1 MNEIEKLQALV
12 EELQQ
17 QLKAR
22 DEEIEVLTV
31 QGADYTKQIEEF
43 QVKVNTLEE
52 TNILK
57 SKKISDLLL
66 NSASVIDKIKGVDE
80 TTQEENEEVRDLD
93 EIIGGI

>member
-12 EELQQ
+12 EDLQQ

-22 DEEIEVLTV
+22 DEEIEVLTA

-43 QVKVNTLEE
+43 EIKVNTLEE

-80 TTQEENEEVRDLD
+80 TTQEDEEVKDLD

>member
-12 EELQQ
+12 EDLQE

-22 DEEIEVLTV
+22 DEEIEVLTA

-80 TTQEENEEVRDLD
+80 TTQEDEEVKDLD

>member
-22 DEEIEVLTV
+22 DEEIEVLTA

-43 QVKVNTLEE
+43 ELKVNTLEE

>member
-12 EELQQ
+12 EDLQQ

-22 DEEIEVLTV
+22 DEEIEVLTA

-43 QVKVNTLEE
+43 EIKVNTLEE

>member
-12 EELQQ
+12 EDLQQ

-22 DEEIEVLTV
+22 DEEIEVLTA

-43 QVKVNTLEE
+43 QVKVDTLEE

-80 TTQEENEEVRDLD
+80 TTQEDEEVKDLD

>member
-17 QLKAR
+17 ELKAR
-22 DEEIEVLTV
+22 DEEIEVLTA

>member
-66 NSASVIDKIKGVDE
+66 NSASVIDKIRGVDE